1 MYRIEFSRTAEKELV
16 KIYKTNAKLY
26 SRIIN
31 TVENL
36 SEDPMLGKALKNVL
50 KGYYSYR
57 LGTYRIIYE
66 VSHKKLIVTVI
77 DIGHRRNI
85 YD

>member
-1 MYRIEFSRTAEKELV
+1 MYKIEFSRTAEKELV
-16 KIYKTNAKLY
+16 KIYKTNKKLY